1 MLFIRDAQ
9 RNEKRGV
16 GVSVKRAKVKGTRA
30 VIAVPNL
37 LRNFKLS
44 SFFISFTVEMLSS
57 HPSGSFIWMLLWSPD
72 ILQFMCLH
80 RQALKRDSHLKIFRK
95 LSGSSLET
103 SVNYC
108 TS

>member
-9 RNEKRGV
+9 RNEERGV
-16 GVSVKRAKVKGTRA
+16 SVSVKRAKVKGTRA

-37 LRNFKLS
+37 LQNVKLS

-57 HPSGSFIWMLLWSPD
+57 QPSSNFIWMLLWSPD